1 MATACIAQ
9 VAFGFEPKG
18 KPVVALFDR
27 PNASSD
33 RGAILLKS
41 IDTHLGLTTRLAD
54 ALVDRRQPGKVRH
67 QAVELLRQRVFGLAC
82 GYADC
87 NDAGRLAEDPIHT
100 LLVGRDPLDG
110 RPWPRSRR
118 SRASRRSSPFRTHGS
133 GARRSATSAASVA
146 RTTSRTS
153 GVPSSGSPTAM
164 NCHGSESRGC
174 RTGRSARE
182 PEPSSTCPSR
192 VVRPGRE
199 AARAPSRK
207 HSRGPR
213 PQARR
218 YESRV
223 EIHSVV

>member
-27 PNASSD
+27 
-33 RGAILLKS
+33 R
-41 IDTHLGLTTRLAD
+41 TTAPG
-54 ALVDRRQPGKVRH
+54 RRTNRERTPAPK
-67 QAVELLRQRVFGLAC
+67 
-82 GYADC
+82 
-87 NDAGRLAEDPIHT
+87 AGR
-100 LLVGRDPLDG
+100 G
-110 RPWPRSRR
+110 
-118 SRASRRSSPFRTHGS
+118 
-133 GARRSATSAASVA
+133 
-146 RTTSRTS
+146 
-153 GVPSSGSPTAM
+153 
-164 NCHGSESRGC
+164 CHGSESRGC

-182 PEPSSTCPSR
+182 PEPSSTRPSR
-192 VVRPGRE
+192 VVRLGRE